1 MVFYTTSAKTPLM
14 DMITLLKT
22 FGYAGVWTALFIE
35 GAFIFGIF
43 LPGDSLLFP
52 IGILAGQDVFDLWI
66 MLPGCFISAFLGN
79 LAGYEIGKRWGP
91 TIMKKYG
98 DKFIK
103 QSHLDKCHEFFGKY
117 GAFTV
122 VIARFI
128 HFARTLVPFIAGMTR
143 MNYPQFVAYSAL
155 GALLWATGVP
165 LLGYFIGTAFPDGS
179 IDKYLLPFI
188 GLIILAV
195 AAKPLKEKF
204 LSKKP

>member
-1 MVFYTTSAKTPLM
+1 M
-14 DMITLLKT
+14 DMISLLKT

-52 IGILAGQDVFDLWI
+52 IGILAGQDVFNLWI

-91 TIMKKYG
+91 KILEKYKG
-98 DKFIK
+98 KWIK
-103 QSHLDKCHEFFGKY
+103 ESHITQCNHFFDKY

-122 VIARFI
+122 VISRFI
-128 HFARTLVPFIAGMTR
+128 HFARTFVPFMAGMTH
-143 MNYPQFVAYSAL
+143 MPYKPFVWYSAL

-165 LLGYFIGTAFPDGS
+165 LLGYFVGS
-179 IDKYLLPFI
+179 LIPEGQGIDHYLLPAI
-188 GLIILAV
+188 GVIILLV
-195 AAKPLKEKF
+195 TIKPLV
-204 LSKKP
+204 KKYILKK

>member
-1 MVFYTTSAKTPLM
+1 M
-14 DMITLLKT
+14 DMISLLKT
-22 FGYAGVWTALFIE
+22 FGYAGVWTALFVE

-79 LAGYEIGKRWGP
+79 LVGYEIGKRWGP
-91 TIMKKYG
+91 TILAKYG
-98 DKFIK
+98 HKFIK
-103 QSHLDKCHEFFGKY
+103 QKHLDKCDEFFTKY

-122 VIARFI
+122 VISRFI
-128 HFARTLVPFIAGMTR
+128 HFARTLVPFVAGMSR

-155 GALLWATGVP
+155 GALLWATGLP
-165 LLGYFIGTAFPDGS
+165 LLGYFIGNALPDGS

-188 GLIILAV
+188 GLLILVV
-195 AAKPLKEKF
+195 AAKPLT
-204 LSKKP
+204 KKYLLNRRAKTK